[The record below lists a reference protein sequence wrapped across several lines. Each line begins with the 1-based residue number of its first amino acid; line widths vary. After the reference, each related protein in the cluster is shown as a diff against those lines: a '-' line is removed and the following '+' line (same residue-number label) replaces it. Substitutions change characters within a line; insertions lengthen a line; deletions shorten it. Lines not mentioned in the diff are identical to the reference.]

1 MRCKACNK
9 ILTAFESSRRGK
21 ESDEYIDLCN
31 ACYSYVKDDTQVIE
45 NYELLDLQDDV
56 DIEDF

>member
-1 MRCKACNK
+1 MRCKACNTV
-9 ILTAFESSRRGK
+9 LTAFESARRGK
-21 ESDEYIDLCN
+21 ESNEYIDLCN
-31 ACYSYVKDDTQVIE
+31 TCYSYVKDDAEVVE